1 MPKKKTKRASVVEEA
16 DKVLNGASER
26 LRKVALIF
34 TSITTI
40 FVALGG
46 FGTWMVSAITEHTE
60 QQITELR
67 RELTSVKTDVKDVQ
81 LAETRLQLL
90 MALNTTPD
98 DEKTILD
105 IARVYFIELKGDWYM
120 TPKFIKWAKEH
131 NIDITAFKFA
141 N

>member
-1 MPKKKTKRASVVEEA
+1 MPKKKTKKASVVKKA
-16 DKVLNGASER
+16 DKVLDGASER

-40 FVALGG
+40 CVALGG

-67 RELTSVKTDVKDVQ
+67 QELTSVKTDVKDVQ

-90 MALNTTPD
+90 VALNTTPE

-120 TPKFIKWAKEH
+120 TPKFTKWAKEH
-131 NIDITAFKFA
+131 NIDITGFKFA
-141 N
+141 V

>member
-1 MPKKKTKRASVVEEA
+1 MPKKKTKKASVAKKA
-16 DKVLNGASER
+16 DKVLDGASER

-34 TSITTI
+34 TSIATI
-40 FVALGG
+40 CAALGG
-46 FGTWMVSAITEHTE
+46 FGAWMVSAITEHTE

-67 RELTSVKTDVKDVQ
+67 QELSSVESEVKDVQ

-90 MALNTTPD
+90 VALNTTPD

-120 TPKFIKWAKEH
+120 TPKFTKWAKEH

-141 N
+141 D

>member
-1 MPKKKTKRASVVEEA
+1 MPKKKTKKTSVVEKA
-16 DKVLNGASER
+16 DKALDGASER

-40 FVALGG
+40 CVASGG

-60 QQITELR
+60 QQIAELR
-67 RELTSVKTDVKDVQ
+67 RDLTSVEAEVKDVQ

-90 MALNTTPD
+90 VALNTTPD

-141 N
+141 D